1 MDNKL
6 EFTTI
11 DEYITQAPPETKEV
25 LQKIRETIK
34 VAAPEATEK
43 ISYQMPTFLFG
54 RKPGTLCCCE
64 KSLRVLSSL

>member
-25 LQKIRETIK
+25 LQKNQRND
-34 VAAPEATEK
+34 
-43 ISYQMPTFLFG
+43 
-54 RKPGTLCCCE
+54 
-64 KSLRVLSSL
+64 

>member
-34 VAAPEATEK
+34 AAAPEAT
-43 ISYQMPTFLFG
+43 
-54 RKPGTLCCCE
+54 
-64 KSLRVLSSL
+64 